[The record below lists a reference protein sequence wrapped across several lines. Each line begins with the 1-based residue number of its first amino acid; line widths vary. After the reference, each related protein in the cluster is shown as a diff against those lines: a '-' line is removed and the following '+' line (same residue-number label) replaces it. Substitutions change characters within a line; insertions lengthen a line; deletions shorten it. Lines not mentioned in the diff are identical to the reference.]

1 MSSAPVGRRAPT
13 APELTLDE
21 GPHAQN
27 DEQPTAP
34 ATDTDATP
42 EADLV
47 TITRVREFAGETVTS
62 EERVHKDSKEAKDF
76 LAAQATK
83 PAPARSSSS
92 SSSTR
97 KDHDG
102 PPLRRPLARPS
113 LYEPNPTGEVKGLP
127 AHRQRLKAPSRADVL
142 MQAKRLA
149 AEHAE
154 AEQEAKSKAQRLNT
168 VQKSA
173 LDWDQHVDT
182 EGLKDELSEYGRSK
196 QGFMGKMDF
205 LQGVS
210 SRREDESKKA
220 RMQTAS

>member
-1 MSSAPVGRRAPT
+1 M
-13 APELTLDE
+13 
-21 GPHAQN
+21 
-27 DEQPTAP
+27 
-34 ATDTDATP
+34 
-42 EADLV
+42 
-47 TITRVREFAGETVTS
+47 S

-76 LAAQATK
+76 LAAQSTK
-83 PAPARSSSS
+83 PVPASS

-142 MQAKRLA
+142 MQEQRLA
-149 AEHAE
+149 AERAE
-154 AEQEAKSKAQRLNT
+154 AEQDAKSKAQRLNT

-173 LDWDQHVDT
+173 LDWNQHVDT

-210 SRREDESKKA
+210 SRREHESKKA